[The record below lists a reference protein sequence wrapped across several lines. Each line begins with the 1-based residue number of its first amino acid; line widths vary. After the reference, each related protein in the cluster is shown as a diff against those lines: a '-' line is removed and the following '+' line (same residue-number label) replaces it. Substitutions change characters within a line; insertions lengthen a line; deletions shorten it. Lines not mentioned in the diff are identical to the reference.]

1 MPKVERA
8 TPIRPQPQAGRPP
21 APAKVGRATTGPRA
35 LAGALS
41 VPIAQVH
48 PDPNQPR
55 KDFADDALGEL
66 ADSIRDN
73 GVLQPLIV
81 RDSGELDASGNDVFI
96 IIAGERRWRAAQRAG
111 LTEIPV
117 VVRALE
123 EADPTTRVL
132 QLIENLQR
140 EDLNIVERSEALK
153 ALKVNLGS
161 PSNPSATWDDVAARV
176 GVSKRRVL
184 QLANVADLAEPVQE
198 ALRTGTMTEKHT
210 RAMKGLS
217 PERQEEL
224 TTVTVA
230 EHLAPD
236 DTSAAARVMKQDAT
250 VDAVHAVARTREPYL
265 ADNAAAVLRQEHR
278 TIDGRARE
286 RALVLGVLQATVWSR
301 LEALLEYGMMQNME
315 VKTLMRV
322 CREALRDEGEAAR
335 LSSDAPRR
343 PVVPRKAKD
352 VAKVLTDLFTP
363 EQCARIRDDLPRSP
377 SRRPD
382 ERESESPS

>member
-1 MPKVERA
+1 MPKVARA
-8 TPIRPQPQAGRPP
+8 TPIRPQPQAGRPA
-21 APAKVGRATTGPRA
+21 APAQVGRAATGPRV

-48 PDPNQPR
+48 PDPGQPR
-55 KDFADDALGEL
+55 KGFDDDALGEL
-66 ADSIRDN
+66 ATSIREN

-81 RDSGELDASGNDVFI
+81 RDRGEPNAMGDDVFI

-161 PSNPSATWDDVAARV
+161 PGNPPATWDDVAARV

-184 QLANVADLAEPVQE
+184 QLADVADLAEPVQE
-198 ALRTGTMTEKHT
+198 ALRAGTMTEKHT
-210 RAMKGLS
+210 RAMKGLV

-224 TTVTVA
+224 ATVTVA
-230 EHLAPD
+230 EHLTPD
-236 DTSAAARVMKQDAT
+236 DTSAAARVMKQDTT
-250 VDAVHAVARTREPYL
+250 VDAAEAVARTREPRL
-265 ADNAAAVLRQEHR
+265 PLNAAARVRQERNAKDRQAEER
-278 TIDGRARE
+278 TLLLTAVRSRSWPMWE
-286 RALVLGVLQATVWSR
+286 TV
-301 LEALLEYGMMQNME
+301 LEYGVEGNMT
-315 VKTLMRV
+315 VKTLLRL
-322 CREALRDEGEAAR
+322 CREAQRAEE
-335 LSSDAPRR
+335 
-343 PVVPRKAKD
+343 
-352 VAKVLTDLFTP
+352 
-363 EQCARIRDDLPRSP
+363 P
-377 SRRPD
+377 SAD
-382 ERESESPS
+382 TL

>member
-8 TPIRPQPQAGRPP
+8 TPTRPQPQAGRPP
-21 APAKVGRATTGPRA
+21 APVQVGRATTGPRA

-96 IIAGERRWRAAQRAG
+96 IIAGERRWRASQRAG

-161 PSNPSATWDDVAARV
+161 PSTPSATWDDVAARV

-184 QLANVADLAEPVQE
+184 QLADVADLAEPVQE
-198 ALRTGTMTEKHT
+198 ALRAGTMTEKHT

-250 VDAVHAVARTREPYL
+250 VDAAHAVARTRAPH
-265 ADNAAAVLRQEHR
+265 AATAGAALRQER
-278 TIDGRARE
+278 RSIDGRAAE

-315 VKTLMRV
+315 VKTLMRL
-322 CREALRDEGEAAR
+322 CLEARHDEGEAAR
-335 LSSDAPRR
+335 LGSGAPRR
-343 PVVPRKAKD
+343 PVVPVKAKD
-352 VAKVLTDLFTP
+352 VAKVLGDIFTP
-363 EQCARIRDDLPRSP
+363 DQCARIREDLRRGPSPRP
-377 SRRPD
+377 G
-382 ERESESPS
+382 ERESELPT